1 MTRKKNM
8 WRGQKIIQV
17 YNKKISKLKV
27 IKKKIV
33 NQYSQN
39 CMVEGKYG
47 EGIIEMHHVGFL
59 LC

>member
-1 MTRKKNM
+1 M